1 MGSDHLEELVA
12 MDVLHDEVNV
22 LLIVVGLIILHDV
35 WMVELVENSNFFHD
49 AINIILELLLVENFD
64 GNKMVWVEFVVGL
77 EYSSKSSNSKYLS
90 LGIDMVVLL
99 ELVDSLLLSSLVR
112 FDLHLTTYVLLRCLL
127 ILCCR
132 VEATHFGEFSNKKYS
147 NLTA

>member
-1 MGSDHLEELVA
+1 

-22 LLIVVGLIILHDV
+22 LLIVIGLIILHDV
-35 WMVELVENSNFFHD
+35 GMVELVENSNFFHD

-112 FDLHLTTYVLLRCLL
+112 FDLHLTTYVGLRCLL
-127 ILCCR
+127 FLCCR
-132 VEATHFGEFSNKKYS
+132 VEATHFSQISNKKYS
-147 NLTA
+147 NLTT